1 MSTSPSPSVSVAL
14 PKGVTVAV
22 AGTTITVSGP
32 LGKVARAF
40 PSEALAVK
48 SESGKANITLT
59 LPARRKT
66 RAILATWEHHVHNMV
81 LGVTKG
87 FVAQAK
93 MVSAHFPMKV
103 YEKEGVVVIENFLG
117 EKFPRRS
124 PLIGTTKVEVN
135 GEVLK
140 FTGIDIEAV
149 GQSVANMEK
158 TTHIRNYDPRVFQDG
173 IYITEKAR
181 PNE

>member
-1 MSTSPSPSVSVAL
+1 MSTEHTTSVPL
-14 PKGVTVAV
+14 PKGVTVTLKADQLTV
-22 AGTTITVSGP
+22 AGP
-32 LGKVARAF
+32 LGKVTRTF
-40 PSEALAVK
+40 PAAAIALKV
-48 SESGKANITLT
+48 SGDSAMLTLT
-59 LPARRKT
+59 LPGRRKT
-66 RAILATWEHHVHNMV
+66 LAILATWEHHMKNMV

-103 YEKEGVVVIENFLG
+103 YEKDGHVIIENFLG

-124 PLIGTTKVEVN
+124 PLVGTTKVEVA

-140 FTGIDIEAV
+140 FSGIDIEAV

-181 PNE
+181 PVE